1 MHTGRKAMFRAAV
14 LITGYLGAAA
24 SPARAADWDWIL
36 TPYLWGSSMKVDVFV
51 KDEPVFGQDLS
62 FSDLI
67 DNLHVGFQLHFEGR
81 RSKAGFFLDLT
92 YLSVSDSETTPA
104 NPPLPGGTVLDAD
117 VDTTLF
123 EAAGFYRPSGEALGL
138 DLLLGI
144 RVMDLK
150 MELDITP
157 PAPLPSTRID
167 GSGTFTD
174 AFAGLRYSF
183 PLGQRW
189 ILAVRGDAGAGDS
202 DLTWNVSGLFAFH
215 FGKDDRY
222 NALIGYRH
230 MEIEVEETSG
240 AITVK
245 TELTMSGPMTGFAF
259 RF

>member
-1 MHTGRKAMFRAAV
+1 MFRAAV

-36 TPYLWGSSMKVDVFV
+36 TPYVWGSNVKADVFV

-67 DNLHVGFQLHFEGR
+67 DNLNAGFQLHFEGR

-104 NPPLPGGTVLDAD
+104 NPPLPGGTVLGVDI
-117 VDTTLF
+117 DTTLF
-123 EAAGFYRPSGEALGL
+123 EAAGFYRPSGETHGL

-144 RVMDLK
+144 RVIDLK

-157 PAPLPSTRID
+157 PTPLPSTRID

-174 AFAGLRYSF
+174 AFAGLRYSV

-189 ILAVRGDAGAGDS
+189 TLAVRGDAGAGDT

-215 FGKDDRY
+215 FGKDNRY
-222 NALIGYRH
+222 NALMGYRH

-245 TELTMSGPMTGFAF
+245 TEVTMSGPIAGFAF